1 MIANNPEV
9 GAAVRASIPKLR
21 IANLV
26 SSAFYGGPER
36 IMIGLAK
43 ELPARYESLF
53 FVFAEGGR
61 GEEFRGKEMIDVARR
76 EGFTTVEIEH
86 DVPNL
91 IAMARETAAKLRQN
105 GADVLCCHGY
115 KADVVGYLAARLA
128 KIPCVGIA
136 HFWVASTKKL
146 AVYMALD
153 WMALRRMDA
162 TIAVC
167 DSQRERLIADGVRP
181 ERITTIRNAIEA
193 PLEIP
198 SGLKARES
206 IQAYFAAPKRLI
218 VGTAARLSV
227 EKGIDVLIRAVEI
240 VHRRVPDAG
249 FVVFGDGPRK
259 EQLAAS
265 IAEKRLQD
273 TLVLAGFRSGAQSLF
288 SGLDIMAM
296 ASRAEG
302 LPVAI
307 LEAMSVGIPVVST
320 AVDGIPE
327 AIVDGET
334 GYLVASEDHTALAD
348 RLLKMLES
356 ADMRATMGAR
366 GRARVLAEFAFP
378 LQAERYGEVY
388 DRVARRRI
396 AATN

>member
-1 MIANNPEV
+1 MIASQK
-9 GAAVRASIPKLR
+9 AAIPSPTGSVKRLR
-21 IANLV
+21 VANLV

-43 ELPARYESLF
+43 ELPAQYESLF
-53 FVFAEGGR
+53 FVFREGGR
-61 GEEFRGKEMIDVARR
+61 GEQFRGSEMIEFSRR
-76 EGFTTVEIEH
+76 EGFTTIEIVH

-91 IAMARETAAKLRQN
+91 IGMARETARKLRQS
-105 GADVLCCHGY
+105 GADLLCCHGY
-115 KADVVGYLAARLA
+115 KADVVGYLAARMA
-128 KIPCVGIA
+128 KIPVVGIA

-181 ERITTIRNAIEA
+181 ERITTVRNAIEA
-193 PLEIP
+193 PGEIP
-198 SGLKARES
+198 SGTAARES
-206 IQAYFAAPKRLI
+206 IAALFLTPKRLL

-240 VHRRVPDAG
+240 VHRTIPDAG
-249 FVVFGDGPRK
+249 FVVFGDGPRR
-259 EQLAAS
+259 EELTAL
-265 IAEKRLQD
+265 IAEKNLQD

-288 SGLDIMAM
+288 SGLDVMAM

-334 GYLVASEDHTALAD
+334 GYLVASEDHAALAD
-348 RLLKMLES
+348 RLLKVLES
-356 ADMRATMGAR
+356 PDLRATMGAR
-366 GRARVLAEFAFP
+366 GRERVLSEFAFP
-378 LQAERYGEVY
+378 LQAQRYGEVY
-388 DRVARRRI
+388 DRVTRRHI
-396 AATN
+396 AETN